1 MLRGKEVMVMN
12 STDPVCGMELEG
24 CDFILNQEGKKYCF
38 CSSECRD
45 QFKKS
50 PEDFI

>member
-1 MLRGKEVMVMN
+1 MN
-12 STDPVCGMELEG
+12 TDPVCGMELEG
-24 CDFILNQEGKKYCF
+24 CDFNLKHKGEDYCF

-50 PEDFI
+50 PGDFI

>member
-1 MLRGKEVMVMN
+1 M
-12 STDPVCGMELEG
+12 TDPVCGMELEG
-24 CDFILNQEGKKYCF
+24 CDISLKHEGEDYCF
-38 CSSECRD
+38 CTSECRD